1 MVASGIVPPQGNG
14 ELLFDVEASERPGRN
29 AVAATIEYVPV
40 EPFSDSEPLP
50 NLRLQ
55 LNYELDS
62 HGFCEWELRDFNLG
76 EIAVTGAWKRRFV
89 LTEQL
94 REKGEATLDVSCESD
109 AIELN
114 VIEKSSADGVFG
126 IAAMNFLVE
135 CQVKPEKLGLGQQSA
150 MVVAKTPLGD
160 RRLRLRWNAVPE
172 YRFLPNPCVLFRPE
186 RGSQMH
192 RLNLR
197 HLLEEPFVVE
207 HVTTELTGLD
217 IQHSDEPSTQQS
229 IAIQLSSATMIGR
242 GTLNVAIR
250 TTSGLL
256 REESVSCVV
265 EQLAATAEPTPA
277 E

>member
-1 MVASGIVPPQGNG
+1 
-14 ELLFDVEASERPGRN
+14 
-29 AVAATIEYVPV
+29 
-40 EPFSDSEPLP
+40 
-50 NLRLQ
+50 
-55 LNYELDS
+55 
-62 HGFCEWELRDFNLG
+62 
-76 EIAVTGAWKRRFV
+76 
-89 LTEQL
+89 
-94 REKGEATLDVSCESD
+94 
-109 AIELN
+109 
-114 VIEKSSADGVFG
+114 
-126 IAAMNFLVE
+126 
-135 CQVKPEKLGLGQQSA
+135 
-150 MVVAKTPLGD
+150 
-160 RRLRLRWNAVPE
+160 
-172 YRFLPNPCVLFRPE
+172 
-186 RGSQMH
+186 MH